1 MLTHALE
8 ILASAIGIAS
18 LLIVSYGALIAALLF
33 IKNELKRFSG
43 DYHMSNIGRARII
56 FGTYLLLGLEF
67 LIASDILKS
76 ILEPT
81 MDELI
86 TLGGVVVIRT
96 VLSIFLN
103 RELKELESTQPDDK
117 AIK

>member
-33 IKNELKRFSG
+33 AKNECKRFNG
-43 DYHMSNIGRARII
+43 TYRLSNIGRARIV

-81 MDELI
+81 MQELI
-86 TLGGVVVIRT
+86 TLGGVVIIRT

-103 RELKELESTQPDDK
+103 RELKELESSQETDEAVK
-117 AIK
+117 